1 MSVPAVAQNNSGQE
15 IGSMGVPQLKR
26 YLSCVNELQERG
38 MLESDAA
45 VFGDREITKLLLK
58 WADYISQ
65 YQDEIEELSEVGGR
79 GIPGMFIYEDEEKC
93 FKLLSSKV
101 NSMTPW
107 QKSIFKKLDGVCR
120 EELSDYLPR
129 FSRE

>member
-1 MSVPAVAQNNSGQE
+1 
-15 IGSMGVPQLKR
+15 MGVPQLKR

-107 QKSIFKKLDGVCR
+107 QKSIFKKFDGVCR
-120 EELSDYLPR
+120 EGLSDYLPR
-129 FSRE
+129 FSAE